1 MKGHLEIRHRQF
13 AADAGEVVQK
23 LVEAVPGRE
32 VLDEDLYGDARSG
45 EDKRSVHD
53 LRVA

>member
-13 AADAGEVVQK
+13 AAYAGEVIQK
-23 LVEAVPGRE
+23 LVEAVSGRE

-45 EDKRSVHD
+45 EDKRAVHHV
-53 LRVA
+53 RVA